1 MSEAAAVNAT
11 QYVGM
16 DTASLRSMAA
26 SKSVKPEEKAAA
38 VATQFESVMVK
49 QYLKQ
54 ALKPLFKGVLN
65 EDGGAAGMYKHFFTD
80 AMAESIARG
89 GGFGLSSVLQA
100 QLSKKLGA
108 EAAAEAARIAE
119 QAALRMQEEQDETL
133 DESTDG

>member
-1 MSEAAAVNAT
+1 MSEATAVNSA

-26 SKSVKPEEKAAA
+26 SKTVKPEEKAAA

-54 ALKPLFKGVLN
+54 ALKPLFKGVLK
-65 EDGGAAGMYKHFFTD
+65 EDGGAAGMYRHFFTD

-108 EAAAEAARIAE
+108 EAAEEASRIAE
-119 QAALRMQEEQDETL
+119 EAALRMQEEQHDNR